1 MKRKVIAI
9 IAVLSIAF
17 TGCASAA
24 DDIPSGATSG
34 VPDAANEAPDIGGE
48 ASDADSQASD
58 DDGEASGADS
68 QASEDGGEA
77 SDDDGEASDAD
88 SQASED
94 GNEASGVDSE
104 ASGVGGD
111 PSAQEGAEEYYEL
124 AEKTIKE
131 RKLPDMSNVTAY
143 GNFQGYTY
151 YSNTAERDTPVN
163 VLLPPDYSEDKEYPV
178 LYILHGFFDNQDWM
192 ARDVVGIPQML
203 TELYEKGEAEEMI
216 VVLPYI
222 FTSKEMPSCTGM
234 DLDNCLAYDNFIND
248 LTTDLMPFIEET
260 FSVKKGR
267 ENTAV
272 TGFSMGGRES
282 LFIGISRPDLF
293 DYVGACCP
301 APGLVPIPNSPMH
314 PGQLQND
321 EVKFSDE
328 NRPKLVF
335 ISAGGNDNVV
345 GTSPADYH
353 KLLEE
358 NGEQSIYEL
367 MAGTAHDHTSVKPHL
382 YKYLSVIFK

>member
-1 MKRKVIAI
+1 
-9 IAVLSIAF
+9 
-17 TGCASAA
+17 
-24 DDIPSGATSG
+24 
-34 VPDAANEAPDIGGE
+34 
-48 ASDADSQASD
+48 
-58 DDGEASGADS
+58 
-68 QASEDGGEA
+68 
-77 SDDDGEASDAD
+77 
-88 SQASED
+88 
-94 GNEASGVDSE
+94 
-104 ASGVGGD
+104 
-111 PSAQEGAEEYYEL
+111 
-124 AEKTIKE
+124 
-131 RKLPDMSNVTAY
+131 MSNVTPY

-192 ARDVVGIPQML
+192 ARDVVGIPKML

-248 LTTDLMPFIEET
+248 LTTDLMPFIEEN

-314 PGQLQND
+314 PGQLQDD
-321 EVKFSDE
+321 EVRFSDE